1 MPMRQQLPLP
11 IALTAAVMA
20 RDTNKPADDGFLAV
34 VAFCSIGLLVT
45 IIAMSCGVQGVW
57 L

>member
-20 RDTNKPADDGFLAV
+20 GDTNKRADDGFLAV

>member
-1 MPMRQQLPLP
+1 MPMRQQLALP

-20 RDTNKPADDGFLAV
+20 GDANRSTDDGFLAV
-34 VAFCSIGLLVT
+34 VMFCSIGLLVT